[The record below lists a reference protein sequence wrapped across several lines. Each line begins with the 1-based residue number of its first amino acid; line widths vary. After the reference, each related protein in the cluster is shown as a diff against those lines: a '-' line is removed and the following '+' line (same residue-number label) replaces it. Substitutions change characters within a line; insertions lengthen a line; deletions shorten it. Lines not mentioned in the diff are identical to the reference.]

1 MSEKIIRESKARPS
15 GCGDAGCNGTGA
27 KGLRA
32 LWRDRDGAAAVE
44 FAFILPILLL
54 LFSGIVQFGSVMF
67 LENHMTNVARET
79 SRRVAVGELAQ
90 ADAVSS
96 AQQALVN
103 WGVNYE
109 VTAATVDM
117 GGGNQDIAV
126 AISLPMADAALIDL
140 LGVFQ
145 SGNLIATVTMRQ
157 ES

>member
-1 MSEKIIRESKARPS
+1 MTRFIQDTAKASTTATR
-15 GCGDAGCNGTGA
+15 A
-27 KGLRA
+27 KGLRT

-54 LFSGIVQFGSVMF
+54 LFSGIVQFGSIMF

-90 ADAVSS
+90 ADASSS

-103 WGVNYE
+103 WGVTYDVS
-109 VTAATVDM
+109 VTSVDV

-126 AISLPMADAALIDL
+126 AISLPMAEAALMDV

-145 SGNLIATVTMRQ
+145 SGNLAAAVTMRR

>member
-1 MSEKIIRESKARPS
+1 MTRFIHDPAKAITTATR
-15 GCGDAGCNGTGA
+15 A

-54 LFSGIVQFGSVMF
+54 LFSGIVQFGSIMF

-90 ADAVSS
+90 DDAKKS
-96 AQQALVN
+96 AQQALIN
-103 WGVNYE
+103 WGVTYE
-109 VTAATVDM
+109 VLITPSSA
-117 GGGNQDIAV
+117 GGGNDDITV
-126 AISLPMADAALIDL
+126 AISLPMADAALMDV

-145 SGNLIATVTMRQ
+145 SGNLTATVTMRQ

>member
-1 MSEKIIRESKARPS
+1 MSENTTRESKARPS
-15 GCGDAGCNGTGA
+15 GCGDAGSTATRA

-32 LWRDRDGAAAVE
+32 LWRDRGGAAAVE

-54 LFSGIVQFGSVMF
+54 LFSGIVQFGAIMF

-79 SRRVAVGELAQ
+79 SRRIAVGELAQ
-90 ADAVSS
+90 ADAKSS

-103 WGVNYE
+103 WGVDYE
-109 VTAATVDM
+109 VLVATS
-117 GGGNQDIAV
+117 GGGNQDITV
-126 AISLPMADAALIDL
+126 TISLPMAEAALMDV

-145 SGNLIATVTMRQ
+145 SGNLAAAVTMRK

>member
-1 MSEKIIRESKARPS
+1 MTRFMQDPAKAITTATR
-15 GCGDAGCNGTGA
+15 A

-54 LFSGIVQFGSVMF
+54 LFSGIVQFGSIMF

-90 ADAVSS
+90 ADAAGS

-103 WGVNYE
+103 WGVTYD
-109 VTAATVDM
+109 VSVATIDV
-117 GGGNQDIAV
+117 GGGNQDITV
-126 AISLPMADAALIDL
+126 TISLPMAEAALMDV

-145 SGNLIATVTMRQ
+145 SGNLTAAVTMRQ

>member
-1 MSEKIIRESKARPS
+1 MTRESNARR
-15 GCGDAGCNGTGA
+15 AGCNGARA

-32 LWRDRDGAAAVE
+32 LWRGRDGAAVVE

-67 LENHMTNVARET
+67 LENHMSNVARET
-79 SRRVAVGELAQ
+79 SRRIAVGELAQ
-90 ADAVSS
+90 ADAESS

-103 WGVNYE
+103 WGVTYE
-109 VTAATVDM
+109 VSITHSNA
-117 GGGNQDIAV
+117 GGGNDDITV
-126 AISLPMADAALIDL
+126 AISLPMREAALMDM

-145 SGNLIATVTMRQ
+145 SGNLSAAVTMRQ